1 MGPNIPIDLT
11 TPTRRQFIRRTTW
24 GCLGIIVVLTLITAG
39 IWYAVD
45 EASLRMN
52 GNVRFNF
59 YGEAVDEAS
68 GQPIAG
74 ATIDLCVYKAT
85 SPNYWMNRP
94 ELRDVTL
101 TTDAKGRF
109 QLKRAR
115 GYQVALRGAT
125 APGYTLVSESSSN
138 RVIGSTNNYGLFG
151 GPPLS
156 QDPLRPYKLFFKKVQ
171 PAP

>member
-59 YGEAVDEAS
+59 YGEAVDKDT

-74 ATIDLCVYKAT
+74 ATIQLRVYKST
-85 SPNYWMNRP
+85 SPNFWAPSP
-94 ELRDVTL
+94 EKRDVTL
-101 TTDAKGRF
+101 ITDAKGRF
-109 QLKRAR
+109 QLRRAR
-115 GYQVALRGAT
+115 GSQISLTDAT
-125 APGYTLVSESSSN
+125 VPGYQLVRDSMPE
-138 RVIGSTNNYGLFG
+138 RVIGSANNQAFFG
-151 GPPLS
+151 GPPFS
-156 QDPLRPYKLFFKKVQ
+156 QDPQRPYKLFFQKSE
-171 PAP
+171 